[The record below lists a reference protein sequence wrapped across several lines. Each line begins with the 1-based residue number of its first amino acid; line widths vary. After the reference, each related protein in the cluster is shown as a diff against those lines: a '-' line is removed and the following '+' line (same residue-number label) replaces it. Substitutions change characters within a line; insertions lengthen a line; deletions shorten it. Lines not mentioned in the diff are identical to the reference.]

1 MSGAVP
7 APRDAPASGGVQ
19 SVERALDLL
28 EVLAAGPQGMSEV
41 AVAAGLPDATAHR
54 LLRTLVA
61 RGYVRQG
68 PDRRY
73 ALGTRLLGLGDGARR
88 AAVTAAGPFL
98 AHLVEV
104 SGETANL
111 AVLEG
116 DHVVYVAQVPSAHR
130 LRMFA
135 EVGRRVSV
143 HSTAV
148 GKVLLA
154 GLPDADVE
162 ALVAR
167 TGLAGRTARTLTTPD
182 RLLAELATVRRQGW
196 AVDDEEEE
204 LGVRC
209 LAVPVADGRR
219 TVAAMSVSGPTT
231 RVPATPPATL
241 VGAMRESAAAF
252 AAGLD
257 QSLAGGFTGGHP
269 GQT

>member
-1 MSGAVP
+1 VSRAAPAAQQGP
-7 APRDAPASGGVQ
+7 APGGVQ
-19 SVERALDLL
+19 SVDRALDLL
-28 EVLAAGPQGMSEV
+28 EVLAAGPRGMSEV
-41 AVAAGLPDATAHR
+41 AQAAGLPDGTAHR

-88 AAVTAAGPFL
+88 AAVAAAGPFL
-98 AHLVEV
+98 TRLVEV

-116 DHVVYVAQVPSAHR
+116 DHVVYVAQVPSSHR

-135 EVGRRVSV
+135 EVGRRVAA

-154 GLPDADVE
+154 GLPDPEVA

-167 TGLAGRTARTLTTPD
+167 TGMARHTPRTLGTAAD
-182 RLLAELATVRRQGW
+182 LLADLATVRRRGW

-204 LGVRC
+204 TGVRC
-209 LAVPVADGRR
+209 LAVPVVDGDR

-231 RVPATPPATL
+231 RVPASPPTAL
-241 VGAMRESAAAF
+241 VRGMQVAAAGF
-252 AAGLD
+252 VAGLD
-257 QSLAGGFTGGHP
+257 PSEAGGFTGGRP
-269 GQT
+269 GHT